1 MSSTEITN
9 YESGGYSNPFKDAG
23 AIVKAGR
30 GSVADTQVATKELG
44 EIQARVFLAKQFG
57 RDQGT
62 AYDKIMTA
70 CQRVGLASVAI
81 YTYSRGG
88 TNVNGPSI
96 RLAEEIARDWGNIDC
111 GWTELERN
119 DRESTVKAYAWDLET
134 NAYKQITFMVP
145 LQRTKRSG
153 SGRITVPITDE
164 RDIYELLANNAA
176 RRMRNCVLAIIPG
189 DIVEDAVSQC
199 HKTLVTKCEITPDRI
214 KKMLAAFEPFGVTKQ
229 QIETRIQRKIEAIA
243 PAQFVKLMEIFNSL
257 KDGMSEPSDWF
268 EVVTEEAESAPSAAD
283 ALKETLKSSRAPKAA
298 KKAEPPKPEPPKVP
312 EEKQPS
318 QPEPPVEDEL
328 PFESAEPAPG
338 KEPTLYERLAA
349 KVKET
354 KTRAGFQSVYDT
366 VNRGVSSGELTQQ
379 QGDALLKMIDDQ
391 AAS

>member
-1 MSSTEITN
+1 
-9 YESGGYSNPFKDAG
+9 
-23 AIVKAGR
+23 
-30 GSVADTQVATKELG
+30 
-44 EIQARVFLAKQFG
+44 
-57 RDQGT
+57 
-62 AYDKIMTA
+62 
-70 CQRVGLASVAI
+70 
-81 YTYSRGG
+81 
-88 TNVNGPSI
+88 
-96 RLAEEIARDWGNIDC
+96 
-111 GWTELERN
+111 
-119 DRESTVKAYAWDLET
+119 
-134 NAYKQITFMVP
+134 MVP

-153 SGRITVPITDE
+153 NGRITVPITDE

-338 KEPTLYERLAA
+338 KEPTLYERLAV

-379 QGDALLKMIDDQ
+379 EGDALLKMIEDQ